1 MKALSIRFSS
11 YFDCCRHIGLSLFT
25 IASFLLITLA
35 LELHAADATS
45 PAQPSMIPQ
54 SIDFLEGKSFEGEI
68 GQLGEQAH
76 ATDLVIF
83 KDGQFISKNCQ
94 ERCGYTSGDYWIRGT
109 GDQLDVKAL
118 TPCLTADATI
128 LWEGTITGDQI
139 EGKFTWTNNR
149 WYWTFEKEFWFKGK
163 LVTNSDGDQ
172 AVTSPAVE
180 ESAN

>member
-1 MKALSIRFSS
+1 VFTVASV
-11 YFDCCRHIGLSLFT
+11 LFV
-25 IASFLLITLA
+25 FLA

-45 PAQPSMIPQ
+45 PVQPSTD
-54 SIDFLEGKSFEGEI
+54 SHSVDFLEGKSFKGEI
-68 GQLGEQAH
+68 GQFGEPAH

-83 KDGQFISKNCQ
+83 NDGQFISKNCQ
-94 ERCGYTSGDYWIRGT
+94 ERCGYTSGDYWIRRT
-109 GDQLDVKAL
+109 GNQLDVKAL

-128 LWEGTITGDQI
+128 LWEGKITGDQI

-163 LVTNSDGDQ
+163 LVTSGDGDQ
-172 AVTSPAVE
+172 IVLPPAVE